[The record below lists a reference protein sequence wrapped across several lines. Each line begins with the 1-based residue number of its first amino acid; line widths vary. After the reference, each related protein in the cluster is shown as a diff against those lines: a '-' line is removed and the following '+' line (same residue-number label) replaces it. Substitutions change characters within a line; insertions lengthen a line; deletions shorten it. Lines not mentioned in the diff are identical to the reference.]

1 MDTGGRERESP
12 DHHSQGHREQ
22 TADLQDVEIE
32 GHEPKETN
40 EFLRR
45 VEVVYH
51 RMFAEHSKCALSAC
65 PGHGLPPMATKFLA
79 KLKYPTDAVH
89 NKHARSTHAPT
100 NLHTCTSACTQVDP
114 LRTYMHLGT
123 HGTYGTQTC
132 TRTQVALYLAAKKW
146 FAEMDVDLGGTL
158 SKAEVSEEFEK
169 MGIHRDEATQIMKF
183 ASSESSGGVLQ
194 KWTSKVQ
201 SASSCLSS
209 SNEPAERQLS
219 LDQFV
224 KVIVYVL
231 DNSIDHFSA
240 ADVCTLG
247 ALLHQYDTDG
257 NGLMNFEEF
266 SNIALDLVR
275 TSFVCNRPQSLCAM
289 HLHQLDAL
297 RLHRIFLSLFSLKRA
312 SFLFGYAEQPV
323 FVCMLCAICAMCA
336 FAT

>member
-1 MDTGGRERESP
+1 MAFLASAQEVAKCR
-12 DHHSQGHREQ
+12 
-22 TADLQDVEIE
+22 
-32 GHEPKETN
+32 
-40 EFLRR
+40 LRR
-45 VEVVYH
+45 
-51 RMFAEHSKCALSAC
+51 R
-65 PGHGLPPMATKFLA
+65 G
-79 KLKYPTDAVH
+79 
-89 NKHARSTHAPT
+89 
-100 NLHTCTSACTQVDP
+100 
-114 LRTYMHLGT
+114 
-123 HGTYGTQTC
+123 
-132 TRTQVALYLAAKKW
+132 
-146 FAEMDVDLGGTL
+146 
-158 SKAEVSEEFEK
+158 
-169 MGIHRDEATQIMKF
+169 
-183 ASSESSGGVLQ
+183 LQ

-275 TSFVCNRPQSLCAM
+275 TSFVFNGPQSLCAM